1 MVCGDIPFDRDNAIC
16 KGDFTFET
24 NLSTQCEE
32 LIRSCLAF
40 NPEDRIQ
47 LFSIM
52 NHPWMEMN
60 LEKSRHICKEPEC
73 ISETLKVDPIGE
85 KYESCSNSQESYQ
98 TNPVSVPSNNLY
110 RDYYG
115 NSASSSFSSA

>member
-1 MVCGDIPFDRDNAIC
+1 MVCGDIPFDSDHAIC

-24 NLSTQCEE
+24 NLSTQCEK

-52 NHPWMEMN
+52 NHPWMEIN
-60 LEKSRHICKEPEC
+60 LEKSRHLSADPEC
-73 ISETLKVDPIGE
+73 IRKTPKFDPIGE
-85 KYESCSNSQESYQ
+85 KYDSCSNSQESYQ
-98 TNPVSVPSNNLY
+98 TISISVPLDNLY
-110 RDYYG
+110 RNYYG
-115 NSASSSFSSA
+115 NSASSSFSSI